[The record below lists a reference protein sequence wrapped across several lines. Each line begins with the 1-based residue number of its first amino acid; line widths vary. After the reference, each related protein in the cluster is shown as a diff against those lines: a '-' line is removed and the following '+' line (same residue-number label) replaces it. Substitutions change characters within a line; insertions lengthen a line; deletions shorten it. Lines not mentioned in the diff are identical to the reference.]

1 MQTYS
6 MMSVPLS
13 IKLTYILFP
22 CFIKHGTFN
31 ALYMKDNFFCLL
43 QNFIISCEIFTW
55 GSGKRTVCSLDHVL
69 TIWNQNLNCSDLSA
83 VRGSCCCVRFTR
95 EVHLWNVKT
104 EWCSFCIFLFL
115 WHLSLR
121 GLYYFGYP
129 YFL

>member
-1 MQTYS
+1 

-31 ALYMKDNFFCLL
+31 AVYMKDNFFCLL

-95 EVHLWNVKT
+95 EVHL
-104 EWCSFCIFLFL
+104 
-115 WHLSLR
+115 
-121 GLYYFGYP
+121 
-129 YFL
+129 

>member
-31 ALYMKDNFFCLL
+31 AVYMKDNFFCLL

>member
-31 ALYMKDNFFCLL
+31 AVYMKDNFFCLL

-95 EVHLWNVKT
+95 EDHLWNVKT

-115 WHLSLR
+115 WHVSLR